1 MRSSFV
7 LVSVC
12 LSLLAG
18 CGDGGSGSVPTVPVS
33 DVLGTFIDTHVTET
47 GDVPN
52 PRTSSE
58 YEVSGVVALDDGTT
72 QEIMGIISDDGTFR
86 IPAVPEGPY
95 SLRLLEYFG
104 TGALPPRYIAD
115 APRNIDLGRLFT
127 GRPDAGDCTLS
138 PTEIIIT
145 ATGLDAWADGDDLE
159 LFSLGAGAAGTLV
172 PTDLVLPDPGATALS
187 NYSVDTSALLSAK
200 LVNGDMGDHAVVTQL
215 VTYADFT
222 AAYRSVLK
230 VFALPSFTQTDGG
243 SVKVSGAFTSVPQKK
258 LDISL
263 DDVAFAALVPSVHST
278 AEYGGKDVRII
289 AEPGGER
296 ATVSPTPT
304 LLAVKSGQKLAL
316 PSPFFYGNPFEGKYA
331 EVISAGYVYTMT
343 HTTTEGIP
351 KQVAVAVGKSGS
363 LADFADPVTPLLS
376 PPLDIR
382 VNDAPTSDTLTGVGQ
397 TPMISWTAP
406 ATGTPAVYIVALRRL
421 DPGGATTKTMA
432 LFSTKETSLKLPGGL
447 LEFGYSYYV
456 RVSVRG
462 EFDSAV
468 PFRGGTK
475 TAYASGLTGVLVQ

>member
-1 MRSSFV
+1 
-7 LVSVC
+7 
-12 LSLLAG
+12 
-18 CGDGGSGSVPTVPVS
+18 
-33 DVLGTFIDTHVTET
+33 
-47 GDVPN
+47 
-52 PRTSSE
+52 
-58 YEVSGVVALDDGTT
+58 
-72 QEIMGIISDDGTFR
+72 
-86 IPAVPEGPY
+86 
-95 SLRLLEYFG
+95 
-104 TGALPPRYIAD
+104 
-115 APRNIDLGRLFT
+115 
-127 GRPDAGDCTLS
+127 
-138 PTEIIIT
+138 
-145 ATGLDAWADGDDLE
+145 
-159 LFSLGAGAAGTLV
+159 
-172 PTDLVLPDPGATALS
+172 
-187 NYSVDTSALLSAK
+187 
-200 LVNGDMGDHAVVTQL
+200 
-215 VTYADFT
+215 
-222 AAYRSVLK
+222 
-230 VFALPSFTQTDGG
+230 
-243 SVKVSGAFTSVPQKK
+243 
-258 LDISL
+258 
-263 DDVAFAALVPSVHST
+263 
-278 AEYGGKDVRII
+278 
-289 AEPGGER
+289 
-296 ATVSPTPT
+296 
-304 LLAVKSGQKLAL
+304 
-316 PSPFFYGNPFEGKYA
+316 
-331 EVISAGYVYTMT
+331 VYTMT